1 MRLALCV
8 LRLTIISHDARHKTH
23 NVFLFNMGFPLD
35 IFKKDPDK
43 YFILNYAPLFAKL
56 NDFEKTLIMQKSK
69 VVEYNKG
76 DSIYRQGDPPS
87 AFYCVISGRVRIFT
101 HPKAAGMAAGF
112 LQHIAPASVNTAAK
126 ETLED
131 LNCGKYFGMISI
143 LTGEN
148 HSVNA
153 EAANDSKILEI
164 SKDDFENILHKVP
177 KLAID
182 LSQTLSRR
190 LTKKEQHLEK
200 KIFESNIISIFSA
213 TQNIGRT
220 LYAINL
226 ALSLKTE
233 TGRSVILINVVKDM
247 NEAYQDFGSFAGNE
261 AHAQRNFQVIKL
273 DSSVIQEDYIKHA
286 ILNDRQSGMNIVN
299 VLFDNSNASF
309 AARLN
314 VFLTYFTGAYH
325 YIIVD
330 LPPITNEVLF
340 NVLNQSDSIHLAA
353 NYYASDLKNTKVLL
367 SDVVKKIN
375 YPQEKIKLILN
386 SQEEKKKISND
397 EVVSL
402 LNCSVYA
409 ALPYIDEVYRRDT
422 TTRSLVCEYP
432 ELEYSRSVRRIAREL
447 GDTRVGLAL
456 GGGAAFGLAHIGVI
470 KVLER
475 ENIPID
481 MIAGTSMGALIG
493 ALWASGI
500 PSAQVE
506 KIFLEFNN
514 NRRKTYSLLLD
525 LYIHKMSVA
534 KGIKIRK
541 FLERHIGNK
550 TFQDVKFPFRVVA
563 CNITRRQELIFSS
576 GRLVD
581 AVMASIAIPGVF
593 APARVNDDLII
604 DGGIVEP
611 VPIGTLVRM
620 GIKKIIAV
628 NVLPSPADM
637 VRNYEFKRQ
646 ALEEEK
652 RIATQGNL
660 WGKIRHAIGVR
671 VNNALFPNILDM
683 IVNSIQ
689 SMEYRIA
696 ESDCQKA
703 DILLSPVAEG
713 VDWFDFFRV
722 ERLIQRGEE
731 ETLKMLTAL
740 KSVLSE

>member
-1 MRLALCV
+1 M
-8 LRLTIISHDARHKTH
+8 H
-23 NVFLFNMGFPLD
+23 NLGNMGFPLD

-76 DSIYRQGDPPS
+76 DIIYRQDDPPS
-87 AFYCVISGRVRIFT
+87 VFYCVISGRVRIFT
-101 HPKAAGMAAGF
+101 QPKAFAMENGF
-112 LQHIAPASVNTAAK
+112 LEHNQPDPADNTAK
-126 ETLED
+126 EILED

-164 SKDDFENILHKVP
+164 SKEDFETILHKIP

-200 KIFESNIISIFSA
+200 KIFESSIISIFSA

-226 ALSLKTE
+226 ALSLKKE
-233 TGRSVILINVVKDM
+233 TARSVILINVVKDI
-247 NEAYQDFGSFAGNE
+247 NEAYRDFGSFAQNE
-261 AHAQRNFQVIKL
+261 SHPSSNFPVIKL
-273 DSSVIQEDYIKHA
+273 DSSVIQENYIKQA

-299 VLFDNSNASF
+299 VLFDSANASF

-314 VFLTYFTGAYH
+314 VFLTYFTGTCH

-330 LPPITNEVLF
+330 LPPISNEVLF
-340 NVLNQSDSIHLAA
+340 NVLNQSDSIHLAV
-353 NYYASDLKNTKVLL
+353 NYDVSDLKDTKALL
-367 SDVVKKIN
+367 TDVVKKIN
-375 YPQEKIKLILN
+375 YPQEKIRLILN
-386 SQEEKKKISND
+386 SQEERNRFTND
-397 EVVSL
+397 EVVSR
-402 LNCSVYA
+402 LNCAVYA
-409 ALPYIDEVYRRDT
+409 ALPYIEEVYRRDT
-422 TTRSLVCEYP
+422 TTRRLVCEHP

-470 KVLER
+470 KALER

-493 ALWASGI
+493 AFWASGI
-500 PSAQVE
+500 PSAQIE
-506 KIFLEFNN
+506 KIFLEFDN

-525 LYIHKMSVA
+525 FYIHKMSIA
-534 KGIKIRK
+534 KGSKIRR
-541 FLERHIGNK
+541 FIERHIGNK

-563 CNITRRQELIFSS
+563 CNITKRQELIFSS

-593 APARVNDDLII
+593 APARINEDLII

-611 VPIGTLVRM
+611 VPIGTLVRL

-628 NVLPSPADM
+628 NVLPSPADIM
-637 VRNYEFKRQ
+637 RNYEFKRQ
-646 ALEEEK
+646 AIEEER
-652 RIATQGNL
+652 RIARKGNL
-660 WGKIRHAIGVR
+660 REKIRHAIGAK
-671 VNNALFPNILDM
+671 VNKAFFPNILDM

-722 ERLIQRGEE
+722 ERLIRRGEE
-731 ETLKMLTAL
+731 EALKMLSAL
-740 KSVLSE
+740 RSVLSE